1 MKVSAVIFYISNILL
16 RKFFIGY
23 TKEVFKRFTYH
34 FHSNIFVILLKEE
47 AIHLATS
54 LIGKNAI
61 ITGAGRGIGY
71 AVAIALAQEGVN
83 VGLIARSKEQLEKVV
98 KEVEALGVKA
108 AFAVADVSKNEDV
121 TKATEF
127 ITNELGTIDV
137 LINNAGIAKF
147 GNFMDL
153 EINEWEKIIQVNL
166 MGVYYVTRAVLP
178 GMIEQK
184 SGDIINISSSA
195 GQKGAPITSAYS
207 ASKFGVLGITES
219 LAMEVRKHNIRV
231 TALTPSTVATD
242 LAIDNNLTDGNPDKV
257 MQPEDIAEFIV
268 SQLKLNKRIFIK
280 EAGLWSTNP

>member
-1 MKVSAVIFYISNILL
+1 M
-16 RKFFIGY
+16 
-23 TKEVFKRFTYH
+23 
-34 FHSNIFVILLKEE
+34 
-47 AIHLATS
+47 ATS

>member
-1 MKVSAVIFYISNILL
+1 
-16 RKFFIGY
+16 
-23 TKEVFKRFTYH
+23 
-34 FHSNIFVILLKEE
+34 
-47 AIHLATS
+47 LATT
-54 LIGKNAI
+54 LKGKNAI
-61 ITGAGRGIGY
+61 ITGAGRGIGR
-71 AVAIALAQEGVN
+71 AIAIALANEGVN
-83 VGLIARSKEQLEKVV
+83 VGLLARSEEHLQQVV
-98 KEVEALGVKA
+98 KEVEAQGVKA
-108 AFAVADVSKNEDV
+108 VFATADVSSNDEV
-121 TKATEF
+121 TKAIESLTS
-127 ITNELGTIDV
+127 ELGTVDI

-147 GNFMDL
+147 GKFMELDV
-153 EINEWEKIIQVNL
+153 EEWEKIIQVNL

-178 GMIEQK
+178 GMIEQQ

-242 LAIDNNLTDGNPDKV
+242 LAIENDLTDGNPDKV

-268 SQLKLNKRIFIK
+268 SQLKLNKRIFVK